1 MKFKISAFIGTVS
14 AQALI
19 LAGVF
24 MQGCSSPEV
33 LMERPY
39 IPAPVDSDELVLE
52 RISRGA
58 GVETVEFTE
67 VDIIAPQAPAAPVM
81 PDLPPLESIETT
93 TLTHTVKKGDSL
105 WKIARSYGVSID
117 ELVVY
122 NKIAKDKVLLPGST
136 INIPP
141 GGRVLAPSELKP
153 VKPRKTT
160 ATAKRTSGVSKIATK
175 KAEVPSDGWYVVKS
189 GDSLGSIA
197 SRFQVKM
204 QDLAKL
210 NNIQRPYIIRAG
222 QRLRVPGGKVDVAP
236 VTASAQKSAPA
247 AAAPVAS
254 TDKAAQQ
261 KEADAILKNIPDG
274 STTTA
279 SEKSLLK
286 ELDINLDF
294 GKTKNI
300 EVLEDTNIDAF
311 SVKHGVKVQD
321 VRRLNPEIGPDGK
334 LYKGNIVMI
343 PE

>member
-52 RISRGA
+52 RTSRGA

-67 VDIIAPQAPAAPVM
+67 VDITAPQARTAPDM

-93 TLTHTVKKGDSL
+93 TLTYTVKKGDSL

-141 GGRVLAPSELKP
+141 GGRVLAPSEIKP
-153 VKPRKTT
+153 VKPRKASAT
-160 ATAKRTSGVSKIATK
+160 TAKRASTASKPAAR

-222 QRLRVPGGKVDVAP
+222 QRMKIPGGKVDLAP
-236 VTASAQKSAPA
+236 VAASAQKSAPVPV
-247 AAAPVAS
+247 APV
-254 TDKAAQQ
+254 DKAAQQ

-274 STTTA
+274 STSTA

-321 VRRLNPEIGPDGK
+321 IRRLNPEIGPDGK

>member
-24 MQGCSSPEV
+24 IQGCTSPEV

-39 IPAPVDSDELVLE
+39 IPAPIDADELAME
-52 RISRGA
+52 RISRRPR
-58 GVETVEFTE
+58 VETVDFTE
-67 VDIIAPQAPAAPVM
+67 VDIITPQARTAPIM

-105 WKIARSYGVSID
+105 WKIARSYGVSMD
-117 ELVVY
+117 ELAAY
-122 NKIAKDKVLLPGST
+122 NKMAKDKVLMTGSV

-141 GGRVLAPSELKP
+141 GGRVLDPSEIKA

-160 ATAKRTSGVSKIATK
+160 ASTATRAPAASKPAAR
-175 KAEVPSDGWYVVKS
+175 AEVPSDGWYVVKS

-204 QDLAKL
+204 QELATL
-210 NNIQRPYIIRAG
+210 NNIQRPYTIRAG
-222 QRLRVPGGKVDVAP
+222 QRLKVPGGRVDVTPA
-236 VTASAQKSAPA
+236 TASAQKPAPT
-247 AAAPVAS
+247 AAAPAVPA
-254 TDKAAQQ
+254 DKSSQQ

-274 STTTA
+274 SSSTA
-279 SEKSLLK
+279 SERSLLK

-294 GKTKNI
+294 GKTKSI
-300 EVLEDTNIDAF
+300 EVLEDTTIDVF

-321 VRRLNPEIGPDGK
+321 IRKHNPEIGTDGK